1 MGSAGL
7 VRKPMVF
14 MDEGTMVSRV
24 VFTFFSSPSRSR
36 VSKSA
41 TKPPAVASG
50 AAAAAAGV

>member
-24 VFTFFSSPSRSR
+24 VFTFFSSPATEIE
-36 VSKSA
+36 VSYLKMTIWSSM
-41 TKPPAVASG
+41 K
-50 AAAAAAGV
+50 